1 MLVVELTS
9 EIILLSLVARSITG
23 RYHLSKVE
31 CENDAY
37 CLNHEKAEE
46 LHITR
51 FCRSNGVRSVCQCRH
66 DYFADGEICKP
77 LTSVSDLPCD
87 KANASKTCTDV
98 RFETECGEDAT
109 GEVSRATSLTCS
121 MAKKDCPWIDIATG
135 EQTGLDSTTCVEPAQ
150 RHFCACKD
158 GYASFNGAC
167 VFVGP
172 STASATRSG
181 STSWLLALRAA
192 LWLNCNL

>member
-9 EIILLSLVARSITG
+9 EIILLSVVARSITG

-31 CENDAY
+31 CENDAD

-51 FCRSNGVRSVCQCRH
+51 FCRSNGVRSVCQCHH

-98 RFETECGEDAT
+98 GFETECGEDASSKVVRST
-109 GEVSRATSLTCS
+109 TKLCS
-121 MAKKDCPWIDIATG
+121 DPSVDCPWYDLNNK
-135 EQTGLDSTTCVEPAQ
+135 ERTGLEPKNCYRPRETYLCV
-150 RHFCACKD
+150 CKY
-158 GYASFNGAC
+158 GYVSNHGLCQF
-167 VFVGP
+167 
-172 STASATRSG
+172 
-181 STSWLLALRAA
+181 ALRFVHRSSVAARPVPTLWVMALWAA
-192 LWLNCNL
+192 LRL